1 MIGATISD
9 QNPMRYKQLYR
20 YSQRHLR
27 GFTLIEVI
35 VVVSILAVLAALA
48 APSFTPIIE
57 RWRVRQVV
65 ENMTSTM
72 YFARS
77 EAIKRGGNIGI
88 QRNANNTDGCTLTND
103 PQDWSCGWFVFV
115 DSNGNGAWVSG
126 EEKLQVIAPPT
137 MINVMHKSGNE
148 NIKVN
153 RWGKMDGLNAK
164 GFIFSPQ
171 PAGISSPATRGICVA
186 SGGRIRVI
194 EDVPCN

>member
-1 MIGATISD
+1 
-9 QNPMRYKQLYR
+9 MRYKQLDQ

-27 GFTLIEVI
+27 GFTLLEVM

-48 APSFTPIIE
+48 APSFTSTIE
-57 RWRVRQVV
+57 RLRVRQAV

-88 QRNANNTDGCTLTND
+88 QKNDNGTDGCTLAVNK
-103 PQDWSCGWFVFV
+103 QEWSCGWFVFV
-115 DSNGNGAWVSG
+115 DSNGNGAWVNG
-126 EEKLQVIAPPT
+126 EEILQIIAPPS
-137 MINVMHKSGNE
+137 MINVMHNSGDKS
-148 NIKVN
+148 IKVD
-153 RWGKMDGLNAK
+153 RWGKMNGLNAE
-164 GFIFSPQ
+164 GFTFSPQ